1 MIASINGI
9 VLAKEPG
16 TLIVE
21 AGGVGY
27 EILCTQAT
35 FERAPELGMQYRVA
49 TRLIVREDSQT
60 LYGFSSNG
68 EREFFDMVLA
78 VSGIGPKTGLAIVSS
93 LGATKIREAIIQK
106 DLATLTALPGIG
118 KKTAERIIVELRD
131 KLLKEETYSS
141 LVDTDGGGSD
151 VRAQAL
157 AALVALGY
165 TRQSAEKAIREV
177 IKTEPDQANAI
188 DRLIKAALRQAS

>member
-9 VLAKEPG
+9 LLSKEPG
-16 TLIVE
+16 LIVLE
-21 AGGVGY
+21 AAGVGY
-27 EILCTQAT
+27 EILCTQAAV
-35 FERAPELGMQYRVA
+35 ERAPELGMQYRLT

-60 LYGFSSNG
+60 LYGFATTA
-68 EREFFDMVLA
+68 ERDLFDMVLA

-93 LGATKIREAIIQK
+93 LGAARIREAIVQK
-106 DLATLTALPGIG
+106 DLTTLTAIPGIG
-118 KKTAERIIVELRD
+118 KKTAERIVVELRD
-131 KLLKEETYSS
+131 KLLKEEF
-141 LVDTDGGGSD
+141 VAPEVIDVGSGSG

-177 IKTEPDQANAI
+177 IKIEPDQANSVEK
-188 DRLIKAALRQAS
+188 LIKAALKQAN